1 MKLLRK
7 NNFKENR
14 RNVMAVPSSE
24 EHWNT
29 KGFRLSNSHSR
40 GLPSEERPGN
50 VHLIL
55 KATYIEVKL

>member
-1 MKLLRK
+1 
-7 NNFKENR
+7 
-14 RNVMAVPSSE
+14 MAVSSSE
-24 EHWNT
+24 EYWNT

-50 VHLIL
+50 IHLIL